1 MFKIRLSSFE
11 YGPSYLQLRIHLEVM
26 CFYMC
31 FFRGPQSVV
40 NKISRETS
48 KTSMKNTPQHTGYF
62 WLEDELQD
70 ARWRV
75 KQEFGGLQDRSVWDL
90 RFWPWFFWN
99 NLTLPKS
106 PTVYEMLAKHYERQ
120 LKRPKDILFSQ
131 RKIRCV
137 MNLWLITL
145 GPHRMIGLFAN
156 MAPRNG
162 RLDGHD
168 EAMARDGRDFLVGKN
183 VIQWA

>member
-1 MFKIRLSSFE
+1 MICSRYVCRVSNMVLLTCNYAYTWRLCVFTCVFLKDCSQLWTRFQERQVRFQWRTHLNTPRTFGWKMSSKMQGE
-11 YGPSYLQLRIHLEVM
+11 ESNKNLEDYRTEA
-26 CFYMC
+26 C
-31 FFRGPQSVV
+31 
-40 NKISRETS
+40 ETS
-48 KTSMKNTPQHTGYF
+48 DFDTAQITNRLRNVSQTLWKT
-62 WLEDELQD
+62 
-70 ARWRV
+70 V
-75 KQEFGGLQDRSVWDL
+75 KK
-90 RFWPWFFWN
+90 
-99 NLTLPKS
+99 T
-106 PTVYEMLAKHYERQ
+106 ER
-120 LKRPKDILFSQ
+120 LFFSQ

-137 MNLWLITL
+137 MDVWLITL